1 MMSDQQ
7 ALYTGLLMGFL
18 AREGVDVV
26 PVLDDHKN
34 YTNQLV
40 IAVDNVAIT
49 VEVKDWI
56 EVR

>member
-18 AREGVDVV
+18 AREGVYVV
-26 PVLDDHKN
+26 PVLDDHEN

-40 IAVDNVAIT
+40 IAADNVAIT
-49 VEVKDWI
+49 IEVKDWI